1 MTNLKFYGGV
11 NQIGGNKILVEDRH
25 SEASVFLDFGMNFTE
40 HGKYFEEFIQPR
52 TANGMMDLLELGI
65 IPNISGIYRH
75 DLLEFAEMEKHK
87 EPIVDAVILSHAH
100 LDHAA
105 HISFLD
111 ESIPIFCSEITKTI
125 LKVLQKINRRSMEYE
140 VFNFKRR
147 PLLNYKEFAVERK
160 FNTVKGK
167 FNVNGLE
174 MELVPVDHSI
184 PGACG
189 VIIYGSDKTIAYT
202 GDLRMHGTNAHLT
215 EEFVERLKIAKPDV
229 FLCEGTRIDETE
241 RNTEAHVKVN
251 SEKVISEA
259 EGLVIADFAF
269 KDLTRFNTFFEVAK
283 ESKRKL
289 AIPFKD
295 AFYVM
300 ELGKVIQGIPNIR
313 CDDILLYQKK
323 KGSGTYREKDYEDWE
338 QSFLDWSNTVRAD
351 YIHKR
356 QKEIVIALGYYDM
369 PELVDLKPD
378 NGSVYV
384 KSASEAH
391 NEEERIDMD
400 RLMNW
405 LNHFGLDYKHVHA
418 SGHAPSTDI
427 VKMINEVKPRLL
439 IPIHTEKPDKFF
451 ELIKNKIE
459 IELPSLAKT
468 NTPN

>member
-1 MTNLKFYGGV
+1 LTNLTFYGGV
-11 NQIGGNKILVEDRH
+11 NQIGGNKILIEDRR
-25 SEASVFLDFGMNFTE
+25 SDASVFLDFGMNFTE
-40 HGKYFEEFIQPR
+40 HSRYFEEFIQPR

-65 IPNISGIYRH
+65 IPNIKGIYRH
-75 DLLEFAEMEKHK
+75 DLLEFAKMDKHK

-111 ESIPIFCSEITKTI
+111 ERITIFCSEITKTI
-125 LKVLQKINRRSMEYE
+125 LKVLQKVGRRSMEYE
-140 VFNFKRR
+140 VFDFKRR
-147 PLLNYKEFAVERK
+147 PVLNYRGAAVERK

-202 GDLRMHGTNAHLT
+202 GDLRMHGTDAHLT
-215 EEFVERLKIAKPDV
+215 EEFVERVKIAKPDL

-241 RNTEAHVKVN
+241 RNTEAYVKVN
-251 SEKVISEA
+251 SEKAVSEA
-259 EGLVIADFAF
+259 EGLAIADFAF

-295 AFYVM
+295 AYYVR
-300 ELGKVIQGIPNIR
+300 ELAKIISRTPNIKN
-313 CDDILLYQKK
+313 DDILLYQKK
-323 KGSGTYREKDYEDWE
+323 KGSGTYRENDYDDWE
-338 QSFLDWSNTVRAD
+338 LEFLDWPNTVKAD
-351 YIHKR
+351 YIHKH
-356 QKEIVIALGYYDM
+356 QKEIVVALGYYDM
-369 PELVDLKPD
+369 PDLVDLKP
-378 NGSVYV
+378 NKGSIYI

-391 NEEERIDMD
+391 NEEERIDLN
-400 RLMNW
+400 RLGNW
-405 LNHFGLDYKHVHA
+405 LSHFGLDYKHVHA

-427 VKMINEVKPRLL
+427 VKMINEVKPKLL
-439 IPIHTEKPDKFF
+439 IPIHTEKPDEFSK
-451 ELIKNKIE
+451 LVSNKIE
-459 IELPSLAKT
+459 IELPSLPKG
-468 NTPN
+468 